1 MTITFDKGRFIARSI
16 FDENELL
23 RQTGFKWD
31 TDSKRWTTT
40 DYLIAEKLLTHCE
53 NTAIFQIKFLKE
65 GMQKAVLQSAS
76 SQGVGN
82 FSIYHPK
89 DIKPFPYQI
98 AGVEYM
104 LPRPAVLLA
113 DEMGLGKT
121 GEALLVMNMRNP
133 VEVLI
138 VCPSILKYNWLKEAR
153 KWMIGKI
160 TAYVYESKKI
170 RYYEGR
176 VTNHNKN
183 TILHII
189 NYDILDKFKDRLLGT
204 PFNFFVADEC
214 FVYDTL
220 IETNIGSL
228 KIGDVIDKRLPVK
241 ILSYNHS
248 TKQTEYKAITRYI
261 KHEKKYKNLVR
272 VTLSNGKSLT
282 CTEEHKFF
290 VNGKYTKICEV
301 KSGDNL
307 FLLQGEVDERQKRE
321 IDCQI
326 LFNKMCE
333 YSQQLNFIKEGVGI
347 DSILEAK
354 NTNDLSVLPTAIYLQ
369 GKNRRKKED
378 VLLNAMFGEMENATA
393 RNITKNESAMERQV
407 QAQDNFKKKTSG
419 QSSLSISIFVT
430 NEAKQS
436 NDKSSFGRK
445 NETENDRKN
454 IFIKGWEWADNYSTK
469 ETARGV
475 EFTRKQFGICHTNE
489 RSSFYVPISSPLL
502 QSRYSDSRNKISN
515 RSRWQISQNEK
526 MDIFGQEENR
536 NIECV
541 RVESIKVLERGDI
554 DGYRTGKDGHIN
566 LYDIEVED
574 NHNYFA
580 NDVLV
585 SNCHYIKNQ
594 DAKRTKIAQELARK
608 AKWKI
613 FITGTP
619 IYNKPKDLYVALN
632 LIDPAMFDNFFS
644 FATRYCGAKKV
655 KFNNKSIV
663 KYEGP
668 TNVEELNT
676 ILRANYMVRRMK
688 KDVLKDLPDKIK
700 DVIILN
706 ESDLD
711 VLVQKEK
718 KAVEESKQNE
728 ERLKAEAEELKALA
742 VTNKEFE
749 NLYKDKVKTLRE
761 IKFKNFGE
769 LSRIRKEIAIKKIP
783 YVIEFVK
790 EILDSS
796 EDEQS
801 KIVVFGHHKEV
812 LYKIYEE
819 LKKYNPVIITG
830 EVSDGER
837 QRAIM
842 LFKEKNPTRVF
853 IGSMGAAGTGVDGLQ
868 QNCNT
873 IVFAELDWT
882 PALVDQAESRL
893 QRIGQKNTVWV
904 YHIVANES
912 IDSRIVKLM
921 MEKEAVSKE
930 ILDYRPEQ
938 VYDAVIRGK

>member
-1 MTITFDKGRFIARSI
+1 MTITFDRGKFIAKSI
-16 FDENELL
+16 FDENEML
-23 RQTGFKWD
+23 RQAGFKWD
-31 TDSKRWTTT
+31 ADSKRWTATEH
-40 DYLIAEKLLTHCE
+40 LIAEKLLKFCD

-65 GMQKAVLQSAS
+65 GMQKAVSQSAS

-89 DIKPFPYQI
+89 TITPFPYQI

-113 DEMGLGKT
+113 DEMGLGKCLSVNTLAITPYGKKRMGDLVVGDEIIGSDGKSCNIMGVFPQGERRLFRMYFNDGVSILCDEEHLWTVFTRNVHRGRKINQRDKTIVLTTAQLLDKKLKLTTKGIDWNEKRPYEFSTYYIEKNGNLKWQIPLVKPIEFKNNNILPIEPYLLGLLLGDGSLTGTSIRMCLHKEDFDEMLFEVKYNETKNDERKLLRNASLSYLKKDIERIGLKDKRSDTKFIPDIYKYSSIDNRISILQGLMDTDGHCMVGKNKTVFSGTEYCTASEQLADDVCEIVNSLGGIARKKSKTGSYTKDGVKHICKKAYRINIKMPEWINPFRLKRKADSYNPPKKYRVTRYIKDIKFEKVDEAVCIKVDAPDQLYVTEHGIVTHNT

-204 PFNFFVADEC
+204 PFNFFVADE
-214 FVYDTL
+214 
-220 IETNIGSL
+220 S
-228 KIGDVIDKRLPVK
+228 
-241 ILSYNHS
+241 
-248 TKQTEYKAITRYI
+248 
-261 KHEKKYKNLVR
+261 
-272 VTLSNGKSLT
+272 
-282 CTEEHKFF
+282 
-290 VNGKYTKICEV
+290 
-301 KSGDNL
+301 
-307 FLLQGEVDERQKRE
+307 
-321 IDCQI
+321 
-326 LFNKMCE
+326 
-333 YSQQLNFIKEGVGI
+333 
-347 DSILEAK
+347 
-354 NTNDLSVLPTAIYLQ
+354 
-369 GKNRRKKED
+369 
-378 VLLNAMFGEMENATA
+378 
-393 RNITKNESAMERQV
+393 
-407 QAQDNFKKKTSG
+407 
-419 QSSLSISIFVT
+419 
-430 NEAKQS
+430 
-436 NDKSSFGRK
+436 
-445 NETENDRKN
+445 
-454 IFIKGWEWADNYSTK
+454 
-469 ETARGV
+469 
-475 EFTRKQFGICHTNE
+475 
-489 RSSFYVPISSPLL
+489 
-502 QSRYSDSRNKISN
+502 
-515 RSRWQISQNEK
+515 
-526 MDIFGQEENR
+526 
-536 NIECV
+536 
-541 RVESIKVLERGDI
+541 
-554 DGYRTGKDGHIN
+554 
-566 LYDIEVED
+566 
-574 NHNYFA
+574 
-580 NDVLV
+580 
-585 SNCHYIKNQ
+585 HYIKNQ
-594 DAKRTKIAQELARK
+594 DARRTKIAQELARK

-644 FATRYCGAKKV
+644 FATRYCGAKKI
-655 KFNNKSIV
+655 KFNNKSII

-718 KAVEESKQNE
+718 KAIEDSKKNE
-728 ERLKAEAEELKALA
+728 EKLKAEAEELKALA

-790 EILDSS
+790 EILESS
-796 EDEQS
+796 EDAQS

-842 LFKEKNPTRVF
+842 LFKEKNTTRVF

-882 PALVDQAESRL
+882 PSLVDQAESRL

-938 VYDAVIRGK
+938 IYDAVISGK

>member
-1 MTITFDKGRFIARSI
+1 MTITFDKGKFIAKSI
-16 FDENELL
+16 FDENEML
-23 RQTGFKWD
+23 RQAGFKWD
-31 TDSKRWTTT
+31 KDSKRWTTP
-40 DYLIAEKLLTHCE
+40 DHLIAENLLRYCD
-53 NTAIFQIKFLKE
+53 NTATFQIKFLKD
-65 GMQKAVLQSAS
+65 GMQKAVSQSAS

-82 FSIYHPK
+82 FQIYHPK
-89 DIKPFPYQI
+89 TITPFPYQI

-104 LPRPAVLLA
+104 LPRPAVILA

-121 GEALLVMNMRNP
+121 GQALLVMNMRNP
-133 VEVLI
+133 VEALI

-204 PFNFFVADEC
+204 PFNFFVADE
-214 FVYDTL
+214 
-220 IETNIGSL
+220 S
-228 KIGDVIDKRLPVK
+228 
-241 ILSYNHS
+241 
-248 TKQTEYKAITRYI
+248 
-261 KHEKKYKNLVR
+261 
-272 VTLSNGKSLT
+272 
-282 CTEEHKFF
+282 
-290 VNGKYTKICEV
+290 
-301 KSGDNL
+301 
-307 FLLQGEVDERQKRE
+307 
-321 IDCQI
+321 
-326 LFNKMCE
+326 
-333 YSQQLNFIKEGVGI
+333 
-347 DSILEAK
+347 
-354 NTNDLSVLPTAIYLQ
+354 
-369 GKNRRKKED
+369 
-378 VLLNAMFGEMENATA
+378 
-393 RNITKNESAMERQV
+393 
-407 QAQDNFKKKTSG
+407 
-419 QSSLSISIFVT
+419 
-430 NEAKQS
+430 
-436 NDKSSFGRK
+436 
-445 NETENDRKN
+445 
-454 IFIKGWEWADNYSTK
+454 
-469 ETARGV
+469 
-475 EFTRKQFGICHTNE
+475 
-489 RSSFYVPISSPLL
+489 
-502 QSRYSDSRNKISN
+502 
-515 RSRWQISQNEK
+515 
-526 MDIFGQEENR
+526 
-536 NIECV
+536 
-541 RVESIKVLERGDI
+541 
-554 DGYRTGKDGHIN
+554 
-566 LYDIEVED
+566 
-574 NHNYFA
+574 
-580 NDVLV
+580 
-585 SNCHYIKNQ
+585 HYIKNQ
-594 DAKRTKIAQELARK
+594 DAKRTKIAQELAKR

-632 LIDPAMFDNFFS
+632 LIDPAMFDNFFA
-644 FATRYCGAKKV
+644 FATRYCGARKV
-655 KFNNKSIV
+655 NVNNKSV
-663 KYEGP
+663 MKYEGA
-668 TNVEELNT
+668 TNVDELNT
-676 ILRANYMVRRMK
+676 ILRASYMVRRMK
-688 KDVLKDLPDKIK
+688 KDVLKDLPEKIK

-718 KAVEESKQNE
+718 KAVEDSKKNE
-728 ERLKAEAEELKALA
+728 EKLKAEAEELKALA

-769 LSRIRKEIAIKKIP
+769 LSRIRKEIAVKKVP

-790 EILDSS
+790 EILESS
-796 EDEQS
+796 EDTQS

-842 LFKEKNPTRVF
+842 LFKEKNTTRVF

-938 VYDAVIRGK
+938 IYDAVISGK

>member
-40 DYLIAEKLLTHCE
+40 DHLIAEKLLTHCD

-104 LPRPAVLLA
+104 LPRPAVILA

-121 GEALLVMNMRNP
+121 GQALLVMNMRNP
-133 VEVLI
+133 VEALI

-189 NYDILDKFKDRLLGT
+189 NYDILDKFKDRLLGV
-204 PFNFFVADEC
+204 PFNFFVADE
-214 FVYDTL
+214 
-220 IETNIGSL
+220 S
-228 KIGDVIDKRLPVK
+228 
-241 ILSYNHS
+241 
-248 TKQTEYKAITRYI
+248 
-261 KHEKKYKNLVR
+261 
-272 VTLSNGKSLT
+272 
-282 CTEEHKFF
+282 
-290 VNGKYTKICEV
+290 
-301 KSGDNL
+301 
-307 FLLQGEVDERQKRE
+307 
-321 IDCQI
+321 
-326 LFNKMCE
+326 
-333 YSQQLNFIKEGVGI
+333 
-347 DSILEAK
+347 
-354 NTNDLSVLPTAIYLQ
+354 
-369 GKNRRKKED
+369 
-378 VLLNAMFGEMENATA
+378 
-393 RNITKNESAMERQV
+393 
-407 QAQDNFKKKTSG
+407 
-419 QSSLSISIFVT
+419 
-430 NEAKQS
+430 
-436 NDKSSFGRK
+436 
-445 NETENDRKN
+445 
-454 IFIKGWEWADNYSTK
+454 
-469 ETARGV
+469 
-475 EFTRKQFGICHTNE
+475 
-489 RSSFYVPISSPLL
+489 
-502 QSRYSDSRNKISN
+502 
-515 RSRWQISQNEK
+515 
-526 MDIFGQEENR
+526 
-536 NIECV
+536 
-541 RVESIKVLERGDI
+541 
-554 DGYRTGKDGHIN
+554 
-566 LYDIEVED
+566 
-574 NHNYFA
+574 
-580 NDVLV
+580 
-585 SNCHYIKNQ
+585 HYIKNQ

-676 ILRANYMVRRMK
+676 ILRASYMVRRMK

-790 EILDSS
+790 EILDNS